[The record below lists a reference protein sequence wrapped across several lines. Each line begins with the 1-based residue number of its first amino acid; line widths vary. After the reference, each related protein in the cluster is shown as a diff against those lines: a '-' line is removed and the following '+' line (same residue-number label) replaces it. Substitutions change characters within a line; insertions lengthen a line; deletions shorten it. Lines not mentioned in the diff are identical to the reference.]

1 MTRRGVVHTLDTILA
16 AAIISTVLFY
26 ATQVPVELNMS
37 SEKPLD
43 VWGMQALVGIDR
55 NGTLG
60 RLVDSE
66 SWQDLEELLR
76 VALPSGVSFNVTV
89 YDEQGA
95 VVNDCQ
101 ISNGGLL
108 GRTVESVDYL
118 VAVQSDECPMYRL
131 RLQLGG

>member
-76 VALPSGVSFNVTV
+76 VALPSGVSFNMTV

-95 VVNDCQ
+95 VVNDCC

>member
-1 MTRRGVVHTLDTILA
+1 MNRRGVVHTLDTILA

-26 ATQVPVELNMS
+26 ASQIPLDMDAPTER
-37 SEKPLD
+37 PLD
-43 VWGMQALVGIDR
+43 VWGMQALVGIDG

-76 VALPSGVSFNVTV
+76 VVLPSGVPFNVTV

-95 VVNDCQ
+95 VVNDCH
-101 ISNGGLL
+101 ISNGGLM
-108 GRTVESVDYL
+108 GRTVVSVDYI
-118 VAVQSDECPMYRL
+118 VVVPSYDCPMYRL

>member
-26 ATQVPVELNMS
+26 ATQVPVELDTS

-95 VVNDCQ
+95 VVNDCH

>member
-37 SEKPLD
+37 SEKPLG

>member
-1 MTRRGVVHTLDTILA
+1 MNRRGVVHTLDTVLA

-26 ATQVPVELNMS
+26 ASQVPLELDTS
-37 SEKPLD
+37 SERPLD

-95 VVNDCQ
+95 IVNDCH

-118 VAVQSDECPMYRL
+118 VVVPSEECPMYRL

>member
-1 MTRRGVVHTLDTILA
+1 MNRRGVVHTLDTILA
-16 AAIISTVLFY
+16 PAIISTVLFY
-26 ATQVPVELNMS
+26 ASQVPLEMDMP
-37 SEKPLD
+37 SERPLD
-43 VWGMQALVGIDR
+43 VWGMQALVGVDN

-60 RLVDSE
+60 RLVDSG

-76 VALPSGVSFNVTV
+76 VILPSGVPFNVTV

-95 VVNDCQ
+95 VVNDCH

-108 GRTVESVDYL
+108 GRTVVSVDYL
-118 VAVQSDECPMYRL
+118 VVVPSDECPMYRL

>member
-26 ATQVPVELNMS
+26 ASQVPLELDTS
-37 SEKPLD
+37 SERPLD

-76 VALPSGVSFNVTV
+76 VALPSGISFNVTV
-89 YDEQGA
+89 YDE
-95 VVNDCQ
+95 
-101 ISNGGLL
+101 
-108 GRTVESVDYL
+108 
-118 VAVQSDECPMYRL
+118 
-131 RLQLGG
+131 

>member
-1 MTRRGVVHTLDTILA
+1 MNRRGVVHTLDTILA

-26 ATQVPVELNMS
+26 ASQVPLELDPP
-37 SEKPLD
+37 SERPLD
-43 VWGMQALVGIDR
+43 IWGMQALVGVDR
-55 NGTLG
+55 NGTIG
-60 RLVDSE
+60 RLVESE
-66 SWQDLEELLR
+66 SWQDLENLLR

-95 VVNDCQ
+95 VVNDCH

-108 GRTVESVDYL
+108 GRTVVSVDYL
-118 VAVQSDECPMYRL
+118 VAVPSDECPMYRL

>member
-1 MTRRGVVHTLDTILA
+1 
-16 AAIISTVLFY
+16 
-26 ATQVPVELNMS
+26 
-37 SEKPLD
+37 
-43 VWGMQALVGIDR
+43 MQALVGIDR

-60 RLVDSE
+60 RLVGSE

-95 VVNDCQ
+95 VVNDCY

-118 VAVQSDECPMYRL
+118 VVVPSEECPMYRL

>member
-26 ATQVPVELNMS
+26 ASQVPLELDTS
-37 SEKPLD
+37 SERPLD

-95 VVNDCQ
+95 IVNDCH

-118 VAVQSDECPMYRL
+118 VVVPSEECPMYRL

>member
-1 MTRRGVVHTLDTILA
+1 M
-16 AAIISTVLFY
+16 
-26 ATQVPVELNMS
+26 
-37 SEKPLD
+37 
-43 VWGMQALVGIDR
+43 
-55 NGTLG
+55 
-60 RLVDSE
+60 
-66 SWQDLEELLR
+66 R

-95 VVNDCQ
+95 IVNDCY

-118 VAVQSDECPMYRL
+118 VVALSDDCPMYRL

>member
-26 ATQVPVELNMS
+26 ASQVPLELDTS

-66 SWQDLEELLR
+66 SWQDLEELFR

-95 VVNDCQ
+95 VVNDCY

-108 GRTVESVDYL
+108 GRTIQSVDYL
-118 VAVQSDECPMYRL
+118 VVVVSDECPMYRL

>member
-1 MTRRGVVHTLDTILA
+1 MNRRGVVHTLDTILA

-26 ATQVPVELNMS
+26 ASQVPLELDTS
-37 SEKPLD
+37 SERPLD

-89 YDEQGA
+89 YDEQG
-95 VVNDCQ
+95 VIVNDCH

-108 GRTVESVDYL
+108 GRTVESVEYL
-118 VAVQSDECPMYRL
+118 VVVLSDECPMYRL

>member
-1 MTRRGVVHTLDTILA
+1 LNRRGVVHTLDTVLA

-26 ATQVPVELNMS
+26 ASQVPLGLDPPI
-37 SEKPLD
+37 EKPLD
-43 VWGMQALVGIDR
+43 VWGMQALVAVDG
-55 NGTLG
+55 NGTIG
-60 RLVDSE
+60 RLVDSGR
-66 SWQDLEELLR
+66 WQDLEELLR

-95 VVNDCQ
+95 VVNDCH

-108 GRTVESVDYL
+108 GWTVMSVDYL
-118 VAVQSDECPMYRL
+118 LAVPSDGCPMYRL